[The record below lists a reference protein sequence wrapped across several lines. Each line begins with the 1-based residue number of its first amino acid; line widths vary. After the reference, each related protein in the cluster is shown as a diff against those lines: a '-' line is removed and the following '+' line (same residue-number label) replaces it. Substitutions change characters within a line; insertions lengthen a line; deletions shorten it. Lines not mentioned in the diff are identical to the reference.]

1 MNRRTILKP
10 VVAMFLAFALL
21 LTGVVPGTLVTA
33 NAAEGYYLKYEY
45 VDADGTTKES
55 EPITDKGT
63 IEVKQGT
70 KGNFYLYKND
80 NKVDFEVYDAGRPVK
95 VDDQGRLYNAY
106 DFVQTSKPYV
116 ELGDKADEDAYIA
129 IYFTLKVVV
138 DTTDLDSI
146 IATAEELKQDSY
158 SPEIWAGFESA
169 LNNAKSWKE
178 KINEDQNKKYQVAE
192 NEVKQQNI
200 NDAAASLN
208 TAILN
213 LKKEDLNTAIAV
225 AETITN
231 DNYTDASWT
240 AFETVV
246 NAAKELQAKE
256 DVTAA
261 EIEDAINAINTAKDA
276 LEKKLVVPTEK
287 KDETTTS
294 KKNETT
300 TAKKNETK
308 PAKKYTVS
316 KTTLKKVKKS
326 GKKAQLT
333 WKKVKA
339 ATGYEVYQAVKKN
352 GKYKKVKTIKRNKV
366 VTYKTKSLKKKTYFF
381 KVRTYRKV
389 AGKTVY
395 GAFSNVKKVTIK

>member
-63 IEVKQGT
+63 IEVKKGT

-200 NDAAASLN
+200 NDAATSLN

-240 AFETVV
+240 AFETAV
-246 NAAKELQAKE
+246 NVAKELQAKE
-256 DVTAA
+256 DVRC
-261 EIEDAINAINTAKDA
+261 N
-276 LEKKLVVPTEK
+276 
-287 KDETTTS
+287 
-294 KKNETT
+294 
-300 TAKKNETK
+300 
-308 PAKKYTVS
+308 
-316 KTTLKKVKKS
+316 S
-326 GKKAQLT
+326 G
-333 WKKVKA
+333 
-339 ATGYEVYQAVKKN
+339 
-352 GKYKKVKTIKRNKV
+352 RD
-366 VTYKTKSLKKKTYFF
+366 
-381 KVRTYRKV
+381 
-389 AGKTVY
+389 
-395 GAFSNVKKVTIK
+395 